1 MTGECFSETL
11 RAAAEPDWTRATTHP
26 FTRALAADTL
36 ELAVYARYLVQDY
49 VFLDALT
56 ALVGAAVAAAPSMV
70 EKKRFAG
77 FLAVLTGDEN
87 AYFGRAFEALGV
99 SPASWRAAARAPV
112 THRFEGLLAEARR
125 GDYADILAVLVPVE
139 WVYETWASAVADA
152 RPSRFYYAEWI
163 TLHTDPGFRDF
174 VAWMRAELDRHGPDG
189 GVDRVAGRVA
199 LFRRAVA
206 LEVAFFD
213 AAFASK

>member
-1 MTGECFSETL
+1 MNDGRFTDLL

-36 ELAVYARYLVQDY
+36 EPAVYARYLVQDY
-49 VFLDALT
+49 AFLDALA

-77 FLAVLTGDEN
+77 FLGVLTGDEN

-99 SPASWRAAARAPV
+99 PPADWRGAARAPV
-112 THRFEGLLAEARR
+112 TRRLEGLLAEARC
-125 GDYADILAVLVPVE
+125 GAYADILAVLVPVE
-139 WVYETWASAVADA
+139 WVYETWAVAVADA

-174 VAWMRAELDRHGPDG
+174 VAWMRAELDAHGPAG
-189 GVDRVAGRVA
+189 SAETVARRID

-213 AAFASK
+213 AAYARG